1 MISRYVF
8 KRLRQS
14 KLRTAVSLCAIF
26 FTIMVTLI
34 IGVLFG
40 SGQQSFVGFFTESAD
55 YDLQITAVGSEAVAR
70 PYFEVA
76 AVESHV
82 RAFPVQAAYP
92 MIATLAASNHT
103 QDGNFSLVPLFGV
116 DEAYDRGVVRSLNGS
131 YHVNE
136 TSVVLSAAAAH
147 KLNATVNDTIPLY
160 YFVGA
165 FDLSLLNQTNFVGFI
180 FNNTQNIST
189 ANFTV
194 AGIIDVAGRFPQG
207 ASLFIVHGYNDTAAR
222 TNSTG
227 KATHYITLLPDSYY
241 DIADTTDPAHRA
253 TVLGAQIADAI
264 GPRFRVEAVKA
275 LALRNAVESA
285 RGTALI
291 ANMFAVVF
299 PAITGILVAG
309 TLNLSVEEKARDLAV
324 MRLIGARR
332 RDVGR
337 VLLLEAGVLLAV
349 GVPLGLLLGLVL
361 PGIIVHNFF
370 SANQSVAISLGT
382 IATQLAIS
390 LGVTGFFLV
399 FPLRRAL
406 ATTPAQAVYQV
417 RSQGEYKFI
426 ERKGVDI
433 RLIIGGAVLFAAILY
448 ATFAVP
454 YILVFAVDDFFQF
467 FLASTLVL
475 IASLAVALL
484 WIAPPVEEAA
494 VRLMRPFTRKYNT
507 LTIASIRRNV
517 RRNASTNLI
526 FALIVGIML
535 FFTSF
540 FSGIISSVE
549 VNAEYSVGSDVR
561 LTAFDGFTPSFVAA
575 VASSPNVSEIALLP
589 TVTGASVQNLVS
601 TRGSSVTLMGLD
613 PNVTR
618 VLFRGE
624 RDAVE
629 GDLSML
635 GSLDN
640 RSLVISA
647 IAAQNMQVHRGD
659 IVALEKGPHRD
670 FFTVALILRSLPGFL
685 GEFQDQQT
693 FGASPGVFVAM
704 DRYMEFAE
712 RNASTVR
719 YSNIFVKAKPGTD
732 TTQMA
737 RDFQDLYGVFV
748 DFFPISKDDVVAQ
761 ARHFVEFITW
771 VSEVILIFLILV
783 AVFSLTVNLYA
794 SVQERSYEIG
804 VVRSLGLRRGG
815 VLGAVLLEGLSISFV
830 SAGIGVVVGVL
841 ISFFVIFFF
850 NIFSPVDLGYQLP
863 GNVLFVL
870 LIATGFFATVGSL
883 GPARSVARKPIIAL
897 MRKIE

>member
-1 MISRYVF
+1 LISRYVF
-8 KRLRQS
+8 ARLRQS

-26 FTIMVTLI
+26 FTIMVTLV

-40 SGQQSFVGFFTESAD
+40 SGQQSFVGVFTQNAD
-55 YDLQITAVGSEAVAR
+55 YDLQITAVGNESVAR
-70 PYFEVA
+70 PYFNVSD
-76 AVESHV
+76 VDPQV
-82 RAFPVQAAYP
+82 RSFPVEAAYP
-92 MIATLAASNHT
+92 MIATLVASNHT
-103 QDGNFSLVPLFGV
+103 HDNNFTLMPFFGV
-116 DEAYDRGVVRSLNGS
+116 DEAYDRGVVRSLTGT
-131 YHVNE
+131 YHVND
-136 TSVVLSAAAAH
+136 TSVVLSDAAAR
-147 KLNATVNDTIPLY
+147 KLNATVNDTVPLY

-165 FDLSLLNQTNFVGFI
+165 FDLSQLDQTNFVGFI
-180 FNNTQNIST
+180 LNHTQDISS

-194 AGIIDVAGRFPQG
+194 AGIIDVGGRFPQG
-207 ASLFIVHGYNDTAAR
+207 ASLYIVHGYNDTAAR
-222 TNSTG
+222 TNATG
-227 KATHYITLLPDSYY
+227 KATHYVTLLPDSYY
-241 DIADTTDPAHRA
+241 DIADTNDPAHRA
-253 TVLGAQIADAI
+253 TLLGTQVADAI
-264 GPRFRVEAVKA
+264 GPGFRVEAVKA
-275 LALRNAVESA
+275 QALRNAVDSA

-291 ANMFAVVF
+291 ANMFAIVF

-337 VLLLEAGVLLAV
+337 VLLLEAGILLAI
-349 GVPLGLLLGLVL
+349 GVPLGLALGLVL
-361 PGIIVHNFF
+361 PGVIVHNFF
-370 SANQSVAISLGT
+370 SASQPVAVSLGT
-382 IATQLAIS
+382 VVTQLAIS

-433 RLIIGGAVLFAAILY
+433 RLILGGAVLFAAILY

-454 YILVFAVDDFFQF
+454 YILVFAQDDFFQF

-484 WIAPPVEEAA
+484 WVAPPVEEAA
-494 VRLMRPFTRKYNT
+494 VRLMKPFTPKYNT
-507 LTIASIRRNV
+507 LTVASIRRNI

-540 FSGIISSVE
+540 FSGIISSVD
-549 VNAEYSVGSDVR
+549 VNAQYSVGSDVR
-561 LTAFDGFTPSFVAA
+561 LTAFDGFTPAFVEA
-575 VASSPNVSEIALLP
+575 VASSANVSEVALLP
-589 TVTGASVQNLVS
+589 TPTGAFAQNLVS

-613 PNVTR
+613 TNLTH
-618 VLFRGE
+618 VLFKGE

-629 GDLSML
+629 GDLSVL
-635 GSLDN
+635 GTLDN
-640 RSLVISA
+640 RSLAISA
-647 IAAQNMQVHRGD
+647 IAAQNMEVHRGD
-659 IVALEKGPHRD
+659 IIALEKGSHRD

-693 FGASPGVFVAM
+693 FGASPGVFVGM
-704 DRYMEFAE
+704 GRYLEFAE

-719 YSNIFVKAKPGTD
+719 YADIFVKAKPGAD
-732 TTQMA
+732 TPQMA

-748 DFFPISKDDVVAQ
+748 DFFPLSKDDVVAQ
-761 ARHFVEFITW
+761 ARQFVEFITW

-804 VVRSLGLRRGG
+804 VVRSLGLRRSG

-850 NIFSPVDLGYQLP
+850 NIFSPIDIGYQLP
-863 GNVLFVL
+863 GNVLFLL
-870 LIATGFFATVGSL
+870 LIATGVFATIGSL
-883 GPARSVARKPIIAL
+883 GPARSVARKPIISL